1 MKNISKLFALVAFVL
16 SLTASAVFAEIKVGL
31 TIGEGVWA
39 ATGEEV
45 VDNNTT
51 DTQKSGSKSGTK
63 DRKAHGAFA
72 HSVQSI
78 FAEYDHGPVSI
89 GIQLNNDID
98 TPEATNIQQA
108 DASGS
113 TRNTNTVKATFAGEK
128 MLYAIV
134 DVPLPIDLGLY
145 LKAAI
150 SQVDVKTG
158 EQMATGAA
166 YPDTKTDGFH
176 IGLGFEREVGG
187 LGVRVEV
194 LGSEYDN
201 VSATSTNAAT
211 DETAKVVKISD
222 MIGARATISLLKA
235 F

>member
-1 MKNISKLFALVAFVL
+1 MKNISKLLALAAFVL

-31 TIGEGVWA
+31 TLGQGVWA

-51 DTQKSGSKSGTK
+51 DTQSTGNKSGTK

-72 HSVQSI
+72 ESVQSI

-89 GIQLNNDID
+89 GIQLNGDVK
-98 TPEATNIQQA
+98 TPEATNIQQS

-113 TRNTNTVKATFAGEK
+113 TQNTNTVSATFAKEK

-134 DVPLPIDLGLY
+134 DVPFGGLY

-150 SQVDVKTG
+150 SEVDVKTQ
-158 EQMATGAA
+158 EQLNTGGN
-166 YPDTKTDGFH
+166 YPDTTTDGFH
-176 IGLGFEREVGG
+176 IGLGIEREVGG
-187 LGVRVEV
+187 LSMRVEV
-194 LGSEYDN
+194 MGSEYDN
-201 VSATSTNAAT
+201 VQASDENAAS
-211 DETAKVVKISD
+211 DETAKVVKIND
-222 MIGARATISLLKA
+222 MIGARATISLLKS

>member
-1 MKNISKLFALVAFVL
+1 MKNISKLLALAAFVL

-31 TIGEGVWA
+31 TLGEGVWA

-51 DTQKSGSKSGTK
+51 DSQKSGSKSGTK
-63 DRKAHGAFA
+63 DRTEHGAFS
-72 HSVQSI
+72 HGVQSI

-89 GIQLNNDID
+89 GIQLNNDVD

-113 TRNTNTVKATFAGEK
+113 TQNTNTVKATFAGEK
-128 MLYAIV
+128 VLYAIV
-134 DVPLPIDLGLY
+134 DVPFGGLY

-150 SQVDVKTG
+150 SEVDVKTQ
-158 EQMATGAA
+158 EQLGTGGN
-166 YPDTKTDGFH
+166 YPDTNTDGFH
-176 IGLGFEREVGG
+176 VGIGIEREVGG
-187 LGVRVEV
+187 LSMRVEV
-194 LGSEYDN
+194 MGSDYDD
-201 VSATSTNAAT
+201 VQATDENAAS
-211 DETAKVVKISD
+211 DETAKVVKIND
-222 MIGARATISLLKA
+222 MIGARATISLLKS

>member
-1 MKNISKLFALVAFVL
+1 MKNISKLLALAAFVL

-31 TIGEGVWA
+31 TLGQGVWA

-51 DTQKSGSKSGTK
+51 DTQSTGSKSGTK

-72 HSVQSI
+72 ESVQSI

-89 GIQLNNDID
+89 GIQLNGDVK
-98 TPEATNIQQA
+98 TPEATNIQQS

-113 TRNTNTVKATFAGEK
+113 TQNTNTVSATFSKEK

-134 DVPLPIDLGLY
+134 DVPFGGLY

-150 SQVDVKTG
+150 SEVDVKTQ
-158 EQMATGAA
+158 EQLGTGGN
-166 YPDTKTDGFH
+166 YPDTNTDGFH
-176 IGLGFEREVGG
+176 VGIGIEREVGG
-187 LGVRVEV
+187 LSMRVEV
-194 LGSEYDN
+194 MGSDYDD
-201 VSATSTNAAT
+201 VQATDENAAS
-211 DETAKVVKISD
+211 DETAKVVKIND
-222 MIGARATISLLKA
+222 MIGARATISLLKS

>member
-1 MKNISKLFALVAFVL
+1 MKNISKLLALAAFVL
-16 SLTASAVFAEIKVGL
+16 SLTASAVFAEFKVGL
-31 TIGEGVWA
+31 TLGQGVWA

-51 DTQKSGSKSGTK
+51 DTQSTGSKSGTK

-72 HSVQSI
+72 ESVQSI

-98 TPEATNIQQA
+98 TPEATNVQSS

-113 TRNTNTVKATFAGEK
+113 AQSTNTVKATFAGEK

-134 DVPLPIDLGLY
+134 DVPFGGLY

-150 SQVDVKTG
+150 SEVDVKTQ
-158 EQMATGAA
+158 EQLGTGGN
-166 YPDTKTDGFH
+166 YPDTNTDGFH
-176 IGLGFEREVGG
+176 VGIGIEREVGG
-187 LGVRVEV
+187 LSMRVEV
-194 LGSEYDN
+194 MGSDYDE
-201 VSATSTNAAT
+201 VQATDENAAS
-211 DETAKVVKISD
+211 DETAKVVKIND
-222 MIGARATISLLKA
+222 MIGARATISLLKS

>member
-1 MKNISKLFALVAFVL
+1 MKNISKLLALAAFVL
-16 SLTASAVFAEIKVGL
+16 SLTASAVFAEFKVGL
-31 TIGEGVWA
+31 TLGQGVWA

-51 DTQKSGSKSGTK
+51 DTQSTGSKSGTK

-72 HSVQSI
+72 ESVQSI

-89 GIQLNNDID
+89 GIQLNGDVK
-98 TPEATNIQQA
+98 TPEATNIQQS

-113 TRNTNTVKATFAGEK
+113 TQNTNTVSATFSKEK

-134 DVPLPIDLGLY
+134 DVPFGGLY

-150 SQVDVKTG
+150 SEVDVKTQ
-158 EQMATGAA
+158 EQLGTGGN
-166 YPDTKTDGFH
+166 YPDTNTDGFH
-176 IGLGFEREVGG
+176 VGIGIEREVGG
-187 LGVRVEV
+187 LSMRVEV
-194 LGSEYDN
+194 MGSDYDE
-201 VSATSTNAAT
+201 VQATDENAAS
-211 DETAKVVKISD
+211 DETAKVVKIND
-222 MIGARATISLLKA
+222 MIGARATISLLKS